1 MAEDTEQAQQ
11 EAKPYIKLVVEGAG
25 QIAVDSNI
33 PNWQWT
39 LLQIAA
45 ELKKNI

>member
-1 MAEDTEQAQQ
+1 MAEETEQAQEQ
-11 EAKPYIKLVVEGAG
+11 AQPFIMLTIEGD
-25 QIAVDSNI
+25 QKIAVDSNI